1 MPQEQIMK
9 IRLAVNKDNG
19 DDGIE
24 RSMMQT
30 MTMKMVMLLAMAMLV
45 MPTMEMV
52 TMPMRQA

>member
-19 DDGIE
+19 DDEIK

-30 MTMKMVMLLAMAMLV
+30 MTMKMLLAMAMLV
-45 MPTMEMV
+45 MLTMEIV
-52 TMPMRQA
+52 TMRMRQA

>member
-19 DDGIE
+19 DDEIK
-24 RSMMQT
+24 RSMVQT
-30 MTMKMVMLLAMAMLV
+30 MTMKMVMLLAMAILV

-52 TMPMRQA
+52 TMRTRQA